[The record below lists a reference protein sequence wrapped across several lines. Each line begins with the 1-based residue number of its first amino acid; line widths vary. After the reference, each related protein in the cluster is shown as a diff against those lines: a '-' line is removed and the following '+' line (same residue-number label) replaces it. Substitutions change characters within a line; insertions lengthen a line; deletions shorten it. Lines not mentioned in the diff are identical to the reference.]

1 MYVFRLVLCSFCFL
15 DCPFIFIYVFTM
27 FLATLSHFCLV
38 IFLYLFPSHPLSI
51 FLTIFLSFLTL
62 FLSVLSLCFSLFPSR
77 TTSHLQDAHKQHKEI
92 VKLSASTEQ
101 MKNSMNELAAERD
114 DIVIKYEELRV
125 VSKQKEDALT
135 TEITELQNQLQA
147 VAGDDLIGVPIDVTQ
162 LRVRLKQA
170 EEAKLELQRKV
181 AAAVSKGEA
190 THSTHIVLEE
200 KLQTEL
206 STAKE
211 QNASLSSRVAELE
224 AALQSKDS
232 AYESEVSEIQE
243 QHSNY
248 VSMLISKQAELQA
261 KVSMLEAQERIRSR
275 NNS

>member
-1 MYVFRLVLCSFCFL
+1 
-15 DCPFIFIYVFTM
+15 
-27 FLATLSHFCLV
+27 
-38 IFLYLFPSHPLSI
+38 
-51 FLTIFLSFLTL
+51 
-62 FLSVLSLCFSLFPSR
+62 
-77 TTSHLQDAHKQHKEI
+77 
-92 VKLSASTEQ
+92 
-101 MKNSMNELAAERD
+101 MNELAAERD